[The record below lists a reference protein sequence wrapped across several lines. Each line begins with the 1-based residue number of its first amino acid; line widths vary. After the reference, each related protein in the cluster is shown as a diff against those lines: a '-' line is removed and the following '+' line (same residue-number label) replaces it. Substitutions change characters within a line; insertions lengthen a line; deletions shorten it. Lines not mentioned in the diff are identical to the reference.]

1 MESKMIVLSG
11 VLALLMVSS
20 GFLLMVNETV
30 NDEETAT
37 DEEAQQDSVETI
49 NTSPDLL
56 NAAEFIYQW
65 NGGNASIN
73 GFVLDEE
80 LSSTTVTVVI
90 IDANTLEQIGEPHS
104 TTPTSDGSWSI
115 MTERS
120 QPGIWILQIQATDA
134 EGLTS
139 NVSISQ
145 LSILAPEE
153 NDVLLSFLWIQPE
166 EGSTIGT
173 LQGLMLHK
181 FPSTCSI
188 EYHPQ
193 GQSPARLIDGEEN
206 TTTGE
211 YSMPVN
217 TSYHNT
223 EGDIIASCG
232 LFTASTSSIQV
243 NLPVPP
249 APETD
254 LDSDGV
260 LDDADDC
267 DSTPEGEPVY
277 ATGCS
282 DSETDTDMDGIMDDV
297 DQCANTPTTES
308 VDANGCSESQKD
320 DDADTVNNV
329 LDLCP
334 NTPNGESVD
343 TDGCADSQ
351 KDGDG
356 DGVSDAIDQCPNTP
370 SGEVVGADGC
380 TLPNWSAEE
389 SWYCQDGNGPWVRD
403 DNGQGNSYN
412 GNTNGVNAPN
422 GGGSGPWFQC
432 EVSVSVS
439 STEMNVNSNG
449 IPNHDWVSGGGPG
462 GNEQTLTWS
471 IPLNPTNDTTGGH
484 TSTNCP
490 AANGQWECAADRG
503 QVAVAANGVPIFGP
517 EEGPGGDAVALDLFY
532 FIEDRQPIDLG
543 YCGAH
548 SGPTGVHY
556 HWDAMCQYWEPESGE
571 TMQDY
576 DWSLIDSTK
585 HSPII
590 GWSFDGYPIYGMYTW
605 DDSGAVKGMK
615 SSYEVDRT
623 SDGGD
628 QGYNG
633 IDDWNYVSG
642 LGDLDQCNGR
652 FGATP
657 EYPQGTYYYVSTPL
671 SGSSKTVV
679 DTNGDTVPMIGFPY
693 FLLCYHGIADD
704 SNAGGGQ
711 GGGGGGGGGPPGGNA
726 AQTLYSHMPELF
738 DSAEEK
744 VDIRGLLW
752 NTTWIL
758 LVIIGAAF
766 VRGNRNN
773 D

>member
-1 MESKMIVLSG
+1 MIVLSG
-11 VLALLMVSS
+11 VLALLMVGS
-20 GFLLMVNETV
+20 GFLLMVNETTS
-30 NDEETAT
+30 DEDTTT
-37 DEEAQQDSVETI
+37 DEENQQDSANTVNTPPSVI
-49 NTSPDLL
+49 N
-56 NAAEFIYQW
+56 AVEFIHEW
-65 NGGNASIN
+65 NGENASIN
-73 GFVLDEE
+73 GFVLDEVP
-80 LSSTTVTVVI
+80 STTTVTMVI
-90 IDANTLEQIGEPHS
+90 IDANTLEQIGEPRN
-104 TTPTSDGSWSI
+104 TTPMADGSWLL

-120 QPGIWILQIQATDA
+120 QPGTWILQIQATDTD
-134 EGLTS
+134 GLTS

-145 LSILAPEE
+145 LTIVAPKE
-153 NDVLLSFLWIQPE
+153 NEVLLSFLWIQPE
-166 EGSTIGT
+166 EDSSIGI

-193 GQSPARLIDGEEN
+193 GQSPARLIDGDEN
-206 TTTGE
+206 MTTGE
-211 YSMPVN
+211 YSMAVN

-223 EGDIIASCG
+223 EGEIIASCG
-232 LFTASTSSIQV
+232 LFSESSTTIQV

-249 APETD
+249 EPETD
-254 LDSDGV
+254 VDNDGILDE
-260 LDDADDC
+260 ADQC

-282 DSETDTDMDGIMDDV
+282 DSETDSDMDGVMNDI
-297 DQCANTPTTES
+297 DQCPNTPTSES
-308 VDANGCSESQKD
+308 VDGNGCSQSQKD
-320 DDADTVNNV
+320 DDLDTVNNV

-334 NTPNGESVD
+334 MTPIGETVD
-343 TDGCADSQ
+343 ADGCADSQ
-351 KDGDG
+351 KDGDA
-356 DGVSDAIDQCPNTP
+356 DGVSDADDQCPNTP
-370 SGEVVGADGC
+370 LGEIVGADGC
-380 TLPNWSAEE
+380 TLPNWSAED

-403 DNGQGNSYN
+403 DNGEGNTYN
-412 GNTNGVNAPN
+412 ANTNGVNAPN

-449 IPNHDWVSGGGPG
+449 IPNHNWVSAFGPG
-462 GNEQTLTWS
+462 DIQTHTWS
-471 IPLNPTNDTTGGH
+471 IPLNPANDTIGGH
-484 TSTNCP
+484 VSTNCP

-517 EEGPGGDAVALDLFY
+517 EEGPGGDAVALDFFY
-532 FIEDRQPIDLG
+532 FTEDRQQIDLG

-548 SGPTGVHY
+548 AGPTGVHY
-556 HWDAMCQYWEPESGE
+556 HWDAMCQYWEPETGE

-605 DDSGAVKGMK
+605 DDAGAVKGMK
-615 SSYEVDRT
+615 SSYAVERT
-623 SDGGD
+623 SEGGD

-633 IDDWNYVSG
+633 IDDWNYVSAS
-642 LGDLDQCNGR
+642 GDLDQCNGR
-652 FGATP
+652 FGPTP
-657 EYPQGTYYYVSTPL
+657 EYPEGTYYYVSTPL
-671 SGSSKTVV
+671 SGSSSTVV

-711 GGGGGGGGGPPGGNA
+711 GGGGPPGGNT

-738 DSAEEK
+738 DSVEDR
-744 VDIRGLLW
+744 VDIQGLLW

-766 VRGNRNN
+766 IRGRRTN